1 MTKPIII
8 AICGKSAVG
17 KDTAAKELYCRLQKL
32 DQDCGLLV
40 SDTTRPIRAGETE
53 GVDYNFINDLSFLKG
68 INKKDYLEW
77 ATFKGW
83 YYGTQKSQLT
93 HKINIGVFNPAG
105 VNALLRQSADYI
117 IVPILLTAPLF
128 TRLYRSYKREHSWKM
143 EFLRRA
149 WHDYKDFINFED
161 KIRAHKHW
169 RILDNYSSPVNIA
182 TAIIWHLKEEGLF

>member
-17 KDTAAKELYCRLQKL
+17 KDTAAKELCRKLQRL
-32 DQDCGLLV
+32 DRDCGLLV
-40 SDTTRPIRAGETE
+40 SDTTRPMRMGEVE
-53 GVDYNFINDLSFLKG
+53 GADYNFIDDLSFLKG

-77 ATFKGW
+77 TTFKGW

-93 HKINIGVFNPAG
+93 HKINIGVFNQVG
-105 VNALLRQSADYI
+105 VNALLRQTADYTV
-117 IVPILLTAPLF
+117 VPILLTTPLL
-128 TRLYRSYKREHSWKM
+128 TRLYRSYKRERSWKM

-149 WHDYKDFINFED
+149 WHDYKDFIDFED
-161 KIRAHKHW
+161 KIRTHKHW
-169 RILDNYSSPVNIA
+169 RILDNYSSPANVA